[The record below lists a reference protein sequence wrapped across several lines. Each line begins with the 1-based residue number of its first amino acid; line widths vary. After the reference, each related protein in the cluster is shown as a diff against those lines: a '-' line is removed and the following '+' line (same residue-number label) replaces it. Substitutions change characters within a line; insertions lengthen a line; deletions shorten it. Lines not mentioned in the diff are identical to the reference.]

1 MHFPSG
7 EGGFGIGGGSVGLN
21 EIDQDQLEYKI
32 LLLIILM
39 VLILSEK
46 MAVKY
51 MNITCMYVHIAN
63 RMYNPIGLCRS
74 ILWDTHKKPT

>member
-46 MAVKY
+46 MAVKFI
-51 MNITCMYVHIAN
+51 NITCIYLHRAN
-63 RMYNPIGLCRS
+63 RMYNPIGLRQS
-74 ILWDTHKKPT
+74 IIWDTRT